1 MTDRADDR
9 SPGGSDAELR
19 AVLSGCAGGA
29 GLCRSLDPLIL
40 RELCFGVCTFGE
52 LLSAMPLISRTMLVQ
67 RLKELAH
74 AEVVVIEAKTGDA
87 VICIN

>member
-1 MTDRADDR
+1 
-9 SPGGSDAELR
+9 
-19 AVLSGCAGGA
+19 
-29 GLCRSLDPLIL
+29 L

-74 AEVVVIEAKTGDA
+74 AEVVVIEGKTGDA

>member
-1 MTDRADDR
+1 
-9 SPGGSDAELR
+9 
-19 AVLSGCAGGA
+19 
-29 GLCRSLDPLIL
+29 
-40 RELCFGVCTFGE
+40 
-52 LLSAMPLISRTMLVQ
+52 MLVQ